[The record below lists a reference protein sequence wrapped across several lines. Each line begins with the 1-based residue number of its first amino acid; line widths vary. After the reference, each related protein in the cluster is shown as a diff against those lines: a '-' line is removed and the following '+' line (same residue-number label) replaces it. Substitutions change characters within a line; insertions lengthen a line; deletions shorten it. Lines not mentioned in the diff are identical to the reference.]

1 MISSIANRVR
11 ETDVNGVLELVA
23 PIIDESRIVEALTQ
37 NAKPRSAAGAPAKYG
52 QYTARGVLIAMF
64 HIAYAGRPLSL
75 PELLK
80 TLWFDYTDQQMAFIG
95 MPDLRTVDRK
105 EAIRTDIR
113 ALKSEHQRLWT
124 FIRVLFEPMDDTP
137 RSPAKR
143 VSKEQ
148 GKKAQ
153 ERARVTLAEQTSL
166 RRRLVN
172 DLITATIDQD
182 LLKDWRGD
190 LAIDEH
196 VINTSRIKGR
206 YFVDTTKLHGA
217 TPMASR
223 YPKQNRVGDGWHVGL
238 TRAVATSRPYGKR
251 VPTICVA
258 LDIDKATA
266 GNVDA
271 ALNCIDEFDRSGL
284 RPAPAKTDRQYVVT
298 DQGYS
303 HNIGFNVD
311 LLRRG
316 YSLLM
321 HYAQDER
328 RTFDLS
334 REVDPNAEEFGPYLH
349 HGAVVCPAA
358 RKTIRTA
365 NMPVPPPSAS
375 ERTVAKF
382 EEQEKHLTALTMPV
396 NGLPEVTQRRK
407 PGRPRQGQQDTLETV
422 VKVRVKC
429 PAAAGKVRCPI
440 LGQASYLDPRNQDL
454 PDVGFDAPLDDAPKV
469 CHSDTS
475 TITFTQQRFRYYQ
488 PVMEGTYKHSDWMAS
503 NRSRDE
509 GFNNLLTST
518 EVGNLQDRFLYSR
531 RNPVIAMAIAFAV
544 ASTNLKAQDKWREVV
559 RDHGGIAPDEAR
571 VAIRAERL
579 KRQAA

>member
-11 ETDVNGVLELVA
+11 ETDQDGVLQLVA
-23 PIIDESRIVEALTQ
+23 PIIDESGIVATLQRATP
-37 NAKPRSAAGAPAKYG
+37 PRSPAGAPTKYG

-80 TLWFDYTDQQMAFIG
+80 TLWFDYTDQQMLFIG
-95 MPDLRTVDRK
+95 MPGLRTEDRRN
-105 EAIRTDIR
+105 AIRTDR
-113 ALKSEHQRLWT
+113 NALKSEHQRLWS
-124 FIRVLFEPMDDTP
+124 FIQTLFAPMDDTP

-153 ERARVTLAEQTSL
+153 EKARVTLVQEATL
-166 RRRLVN
+166 RRTIVN
-172 DLITATIDQD
+172 DLITATIDGS
-182 LLKDWRGD
+182 LLSGWKGD

-196 VINTSRIKGR
+196 VVNTSRTKGK
-206 YFVDTTKLHGA
+206 YFVDTTELAGA

-223 YPKQNRVGDGWHVGL
+223 YPRQNRVGDGWHVGL

-266 GNVDA
+266 GNINA
-271 ALNCIDEFDRSGL
+271 ALNCVDEFDRRGL
-284 RPAPAKTDRQYVVT
+284 RPAIAKTDRQYLVT

-303 HNIGFNVD
+303 RNTGFNVD

-321 HYAQDER
+321 HYAKDEG

-334 REVDPNAEEFGPYLH
+334 KEVDRNAQEFGPYLH

-358 RKTIRTA
+358 RKTIRTPNIA
-365 NMPVPPPSAS
+365 VPSPTASA
-375 ERTVAKF
+375 RIVAKF
-382 EEQEKHLTALTMPV
+382 EEQEERLAALTMPV
-396 NGLPEVTQRRK
+396 NGLPEVTQQRK
-407 PGRPRQGQQDTLETV
+407 PGRPRKGDLGTLETV
-422 VKVRVKC
+422 VKLRVKC
-429 PAAAGKVRCPI
+429 PAVAGKVRCPVLI
-440 LGQASYLDPRNQDL
+440 DDYLDPANRDL
-454 PDVGFDAPLDDAPKV
+454 PDVGFDAPLDNPPKV
-469 CHSDTS
+469 CQSDHT
-475 TITFTQQRFRYYQ
+475 TITFAQPRFRYYQ
-488 PVMEGTYKHSDWMAS
+488 PVMEGTWKHSDWMAV

-518 EVGNLQDRFLYSR
+518 EVGNLQDRALYSR
-531 RNPVIAMAIAFAV
+531 RNPVIAMTIAFAV
-544 ASTNLKAQDKWREVV
+544 ASTNLKAQDKWREVLLEN
-559 RDHGGIAPDEAR
+559 GGVPPDESR
-571 VAIRAERL
+571 VAIRAQRL